1 MGRQSNRSRRGNDPP
16 VSSVYNGMVITIES
30 LISFVCLASLI
41 VILLEAAQFGGL
53 QRRWPVVLW
62 AFALLSLAALALLRV
77 VVNLDDW
84 SDGRI
89 LSGCV
94 GACNFLFGSALLVRW
109 LFRRPPCR

>member
-1 MGRQSNRSRRGNDPP
+1 
-16 VSSVYNGMVITIES
+16 MVITIES

-41 VILLEAAQFGGL
+41 VILLEASQVGGL
-53 QRRWPVVLW
+53 QRRWPVAIW
-62 AFALLSLAALALLRV
+62 AFTLLALAALSLLRV
-77 VVNLDDW
+77 VVNHDDW

-109 LFRRPPCR
+109 LFRRPPPSPGR